1 MAEDQGAHRRDM
13 EKQALGI
20 QKEGIHC
27 EFAEARLGQIFAF
40 ALSVLFLSF
49 GTYAAINGQ
58 AVVGSLFGTFGLG
71 GIVTTFIEGR
81 KRVQSEDKQE
91 PEQKQQSK
99 SAKRRQRP

>member
-1 MAEDQGAHRRDM
+1 
-13 EKQALGI
+13 
-20 QKEGIHC
+20 
-27 EFAEARLGQIFAF
+27 
-40 ALSVLFLSF
+40 
-49 GTYAAINGQ
+49 
-58 AVVGSLFGTFGLG
+58 VVGSLFGTFGLG